1 MSAAVNLTL
10 GADEERFRDEARA
23 WLDAHVE
30 PTPEFDSFDEEFA
43 WGRRWQARLAEDRW
57 VGIHWP
63 VEYGG
68 RAATPLQVAIFNM
81 EYARSRAPQPVN
93 RTGVNL
99 VGPTLLTHGDG
110 AQRSRWLPG
119 ILSADE
125 IWCQLFSEPGAGSD
139 LAGLSTRATPADDGW
154 VLDGQKVWTSYAQHS
169 RWGIALVRSDP
180 DAPRHHGISC
190 MAVDM
195 QSPGIEVRPLV
206 TMTGEAEFN
215 EVFLDEVFVPGDQVI
230 GEVHA
235 GWSVANTT
243 LAHERGTTFPF
254 KEQVVHEVYL
264 DQLLHLA
271 AAEGSFDDPLVA
283 DQLVDA
289 YVKLRVLRL
298 HNWRTMTRLARGIEP
313 GPESSVVKL
322 AWTDM
327 TQQLSDAALSVV
339 GDASPLWAGAD
350 GDPGRGR
357 WQRQWLWSKASS
369 IAGGTSEIQRTIIG
383 DRILGLPR

>member
-1 MSAAVNLTL
+1 MNLALDAAEV
-10 GADEERFRDEARA
+10 EFRDEVREWLRA
-23 WLDAHVE
+23 NVM
-30 PTPEFDSFDEEFA
+30 PTPQFGSFDEEFA
-43 WGRRWQARLAEDRW
+43 WGRQWQARLAEDRW

-63 VEYGG
+63 IEYGG
-68 RAATPLQVAIFNM
+68 RGASPLEVAIFNM

-99 VGPTLLTHGDG
+99 VGPTLLTHGDD

-119 ILSADE
+119 ILRAEE

-139 LAGLSTRATPADDGW
+139 LAALSTRATPVDDGW

-169 RWGIALVRSDP
+169 RWGIALVRTDP
-180 DAPRHHGISC
+180 DAPRHHGITC

-195 QSPGIEVRPLV
+195 RSPGIEVRPLV

-215 EVFLDEVFVPGDQVI
+215 EVFFDEVFVPGDHVI

-264 DQLLHLA
+264 DQILDLA
-271 AAEGSFDDPLVA
+271 AALGSFDDPLVA
-283 DQLVDA
+283 DELVDA
-289 YVKLRVLRL
+289 YVKLRVLRF
-298 HNWRTMTRLARGIEP
+298 HNWRTMTRLARGVEP

-327 TQQLSDAALSVV
+327 TQQLSDAAQSVL
-339 GDASPLWAGAD
+339 GDASSLWAGAD

-357 WQRQWLWSKASS
+357 WQRQWLWSKAAS

-383 DRILGLPR
+383 ERILGLPR